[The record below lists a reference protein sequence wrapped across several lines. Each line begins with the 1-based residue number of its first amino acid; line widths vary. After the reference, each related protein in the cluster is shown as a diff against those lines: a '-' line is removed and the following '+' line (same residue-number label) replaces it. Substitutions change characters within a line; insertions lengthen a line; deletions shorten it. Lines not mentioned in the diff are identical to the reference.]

1 MAKPGASLK
10 AGSNQ
15 IFAVIAMVM
24 VFLGLGYYLVLYR
37 AISEDISNAEA
48 QMGTLMQQEQ
58 TWSTKQRTYRTDVEE
73 LNRRRARSR
82 EQVKILPS
90 DADMD
95 AFLDNLNSI
104 AELSGL
110 TIQSTEPQPE
120 QPQEGFYARL
130 PVQLA
135 MRGRYFQLA
144 KFLFNIGRVDR
155 IINMQNIV
163 LSNPTVVDNE
173 VVLEARV
180 LATTFRSLSETA
192 EPAAGAPATGAPAPG
207 AVAPDEAAAPG
218 G

>member
-1 MAKPGASLK
+1 
-10 AGSNQ
+10 
-15 IFAVIAMVM
+15 
-24 VFLGLGYYLVLYR
+24 LG
-37 AISEDISNAEA
+37 
-48 QMGTLMQQEQ
+48 
-58 TWSTKQRTYRTDVEE
+58 TKQKAYRGDVEE

-82 EQVKILPS
+82 EQVKILPT

-110 TIQSTEPQPE
+110 TIQSTHPQPE

-130 PVQLA
+130 PVQLE

-163 LSNPTVVDNE
+163 LSEPTIVDNE
-173 VVLEARV
+173 VVLQAKV
-180 LATTFRSLSETA
+180 LATTFRALPEA
-192 EPAAGAPATGAPAPG
+192 EGGAG
-207 AVAPDEAAAPG
+207 AAAPG
-218 G
+218 TAAAAATPGGGT

>member
-1 MAKPGASLK
+1 MAKPGSSLK
-10 AGSNQ
+10 GGNSQ
-15 IFAVIAMVM
+15 ILAVVGMLVA
-24 VFLGLGYYLVLYR
+24 FLGVGYYLAFLR
-37 AISEDISNAEA
+37 GIDEDISNAEA
-48 QMGTLMQQEQ
+48 QMGSLMQQESS
-58 TWSTKQRTYRTDVEE
+58 WSTKQKTYRSDVEE

-82 EQVKILPS
+82 EQVKILPT

-110 TIQSTEPQPE
+110 TIQSTQPEPE

-130 PVQLA
+130 PVQLV

-144 KFLFNIGRVDR
+144 KFLFNIARVDR

-163 LSNPTVVDNE
+163 LSDPTLVDNE
-173 VVLEARV
+173 VVLQASV
-180 LATTFRSLSETA
+180 LATTFRALPEA
-192 EPAAGAPATGAPAPG
+192 AAGGAGTTAPG
-207 AVAPDEAAAPG
+207 GAAAAPG